1 MTSCAAGRNGR
12 NNMRVA
18 SSTAFAIVFA
28 LFNLADASAAVLCSS
43 ADGRGVEVNNVWCN
57 TERNF
62 ENRGVTQCLIAQHNN
77 APMNVRL
84 YVRSGR
90 QRVGQQFRAMP
101 PGVVYKAFWWRDYQR
116 PSPICFLDWPSGT
129 TRIRHQ
135 A

>member
-43 ADGRGVEVNNVWCN
+43 ADGHGVEVNNVWCN

-90 QRVGQQFRAMP
+90 QELGSSFEQCHPALFT
-101 PGVVYKAFWWRDYQR
+101 R
-116 PSPICFLDWPSGT
+116 PSGGGT
-129 TRIRHQ
+129 TNGLLRS
-135 A
+135 AF